1 MAELNFGLLTP
12 PGSQP
17 IGNAFVSGMD
27 QAAVARAQENQ
38 NALAQYTLSKAKR
51 EDELTNQLLGDLR
64 SATTNDEIYRAYQR
78 AGKGDVASKLRG
90 EALTQTKTQG
100 EINAQATT
108 LAAARS
114 KLVDDKLAQSR
125 AMLEGVSTPEEYMAW
140 HEANHADSVLGPV
153 LAARGITAEQSRKR
167 IEEALKKP
175 NGLEQLI
182 NESKIGV
189 AKFAEMNKPS
199 NVSQTLGG
207 TTQVLSIPGMGGDA
221 KVVPGS
227 VGTVTAAPSTEA
239 ALMSAQAAA
248 RKWNPE
254 TLQFENVV
262 PAGMTMPPPVAAG
275 GAPVGAPAATMRL
288 PYTNGSAPATAI
300 PLPYTSGGAPAT
312 TIPLAGGAQGNAMAQ
327 PSVNAMRPGAAPAAA
342 PAATSGYSPRML
354 REMAAKGMQPD
365 GKGGQTFIPG
375 GEKDPTAIARLEAA
389 KAEGAATGKDTV
401 AAIKTLPNAIASSQK
416 ALANIDAMLGD
427 AKVVNN
433 QIVATQGKGPH
444 PGFSSAVGAGIGLRF
459 IPGTPASDFQERFR
473 EVTSGAFL
481 EAFESLRGGGSIT
494 EKEGEKATAA
504 KTRMSLAQ
512 SEKEFVTAAR
522 EYQSII
528 RDGVKRAQSRLSKA
542 QSTSALGNV
551 VDFGDLK

>member
-1 MAELNFGLLTP
+1 MGQNELAKYQLSAAQRADQT
-12 PGSQP
+12 Q
-17 IGNAFVSGMD
+17 NAISRAYQNAVGPD
-27 QAAVARAQENQ
+27 GTLDYAAVRR
-38 NALAQYTLSKAKR
+38 ALATGGAGSAIPKLESERLTAENLAARTGASTAATNKTNF
-51 EDELTNQLLGDLR
+51 ELTNLKIDRARTSIAAAPNSEAALAAINKNLAAGNIDAEDAGILIKDLGD
-64 SATTNDEIYRAYQR
+64 SATFAE
-78 AGKGDVASKLRG
+78 GKARVL
-90 EALTQTKTQG
+90 KTMLSAKDQLAQQAVTYKDTDMG
-100 EINAQATT
+100 GYISRQNFNAQGPVGTPIMLPKTPTPGSVPGIAQANI
-108 LAAARS
+108 AAARAR
-114 KLVDDKLAQSR
+114 D
-125 AMLEGVSTPEEYMAW
+125 EG
-140 HEANHADSVLGPV
+140 
-153 LAARGITAEQSRKR
+153 
-167 IEEALKKP
+167 
-175 NGLEQLI
+175 
-182 NESKIGV
+182 IGV
-189 AKFAEMNKPS
+189 
-199 NVSQTLGG
+199 GG
-207 TTQVLSIPGMGGDA
+207 
-221 KVVPGS
+221 
-227 VGTVTAAPSTEA
+227 
-239 ALMSAQAAA
+239 
-248 RKWNPE
+248 
-254 TLQFENVV
+254 V
-262 PAGMTMPPPVAAG
+262 PAAPVAAPANAMA
-275 GAPVGAPAATMRL
+275 APPT
-288 PYTNGSAPATAI
+288 
-300 PLPYTSGGAPAT
+300 
-312 TIPLAGGAQGNAMAQ
+312 AQGNAMIPSAQ
-327 PSVNAMRPGAAPAAA
+327 PSVNAMRPGAAPTAA

-375 GEKDPTAIARLEAA
+375 GEKDPAAMARLEAA
-389 KAEGAATGKDTV
+389 KAEGTATGRDTV
-401 AAIKTLPNAIASSQK
+401 AAIRTLPNAIASSQK

-528 RDGVKRAQSRLSKA
+528 RDGVKRAQNRLSKA